1 MEDEGSSIPEV
12 KQKYGIAG
20 AETIQRWARK
30 YGSFGILPKQIRVE
44 DPKEKDRLK
53 ALKQENRKLKE
64 ALAEAVLDRKIA
76 ESTLEVI
83 CEQRGWDMDE
93 IKKKAGGPS
102 PSRQSGKNKK

>member
-1 MEDEGSSIPEV
+1 MEDEGASIHEV

-102 PSRQSGKNKK
+102 PSGQSGKKKK